1 LLPVVNVL
9 YDQCRRAGRRAV
21 VADASVSDAS
31 GVDRE
36 EQQQTGERREPQD

>member
-9 YDQCRRAGRRAV
+9 YDHYRRLVGAV

-36 EQQQTGERREPQD
+36 AQQQTGERRQP